1 MPRIIIEA
9 EMTTNGWIG
18 SVTGGPGGGRFEGVQ
33 DFETVVEVMRE
44 KVAKI
49 LAPPPAA
56 KAAAQPTTT
65 ESTTTEPPPPP
76 PGPAPRMVRGQRRTN
91 QRPAE
96 PFFTDPAGST
106 GRVR

>member
-65 ESTTTEPPPPP
+65 EPPPPP

-91 QRPAE
+91 QRE
-96 PFFTDPAGST
+96 SFFTDPAGST